1 MSSVAAVQPASK
13 AIEAKKESNTALVFF
28 NLTPS

>member
-1 MSSVAAVQPASK
+1 MAAVQPESK
-13 AIEAKKESNTALVFF
+13 AIEEKKESNTALVFF